1 LLSVTIIADDCATAD
16 GIATACMVMGKEKT
30 IEFLGFHPEFDA
42 FLVYSD
48 SSGNYLTWTS
58 ENLKRYISEQGN

>member
-1 LLSVTIIADDCATAD
+1 MSATIIANDCATAD
-16 GIATACMVMGKEKT
+16 GIATACMVIGKEKA

-48 SSGNYLTWTS
+48 NNGNYKTWTT
-58 ENLKRYISEQGN
+58 ENLKRFISESGN